1 MNCREFVD
9 FLMAF
14 LDGELSDEERATFE
28 EHMEAC
34 PPCVTYLD
42 TYGETVRLG
51 GICRESEG
59 ALPDEVPDQL
69 VAAILAA
76 RQQH

>member
-9 FLMAF
+9 FLMAY
-14 LDGELSDEERATFE
+14 LDGELSDAERSAFE
-28 EHMEAC
+28 QHMQAC
-34 PPCVTYLD
+34 PPCVTYLE

-51 GICRESEG
+51 GLCRDAEG
-59 ALPDEVPDQL
+59 PVPEEVPDQL

-76 RQQH
+76 RQR

>member
-9 FLMAF
+9 FLMVY
-14 LDGELSDEERATFE
+14 LDGELPEEQRATFE
-28 EHMEAC
+28 QHMKAC
-34 PPCVTYLD
+34 PPCVTYLE
-42 TYGETVRLG
+42 TYGETVKLG

-59 ALPDEVPDQL
+59 PVPEDVPENL

-76 RQQH
+76 RQS